1 MVGQT
6 LSDVKFSTILH
17 VGTFIIGLA
26 LIGLGVKK
34 FALFDVLD
42 PLDFIITIY
51 YFIFGALV
59 CISELPFKSLL
70 RCCSF
75 LGFFWGKAI
84 FLCFIATIT
93 FNYEDVYQIIVSIAF
108 FVSAACYLAL
118 ALLCQRFIKEP
129 EEEEAANTSKAEKKG
144 FKPAGDVSKGDSSFP
159 KPPEL
164 PAPNR
169 V

>member
-17 VGTFIIGLA
+17 VGTFILGLA

>member
-1 MVGQT
+1 MAGQT

-17 VGTFIIGLA
+17 VATFIIGLA
-26 LIGLGVKK
+26 LIGLGIKK

-42 PLDFIITIY
+42 PLDFIITVY

-59 CISELPFKSLL
+59 CVSELPFKSLM

-84 FLCFIATIT
+84 FLCFLATIS
-93 FNYEDVYQIIVSIAF
+93 FNYDDIYQLVISIAL

-118 ALLCQRFIKEP
+118 ALMCQRCTKEP
-129 EEEEAANTSKAEKKG
+129 EEEEDTSKAEKKG
-144 FKPAGDVSKGDSSFP
+144 FKPAADASKGDSSFP